1 MRTVKLLERRRMKT
15 IHIMRRRI
23 DAREEE
29 GEERKGSKE
38 KQQKK
43 KKTKKQKKNQVD
55 PFQQI
60 MFSSK

>member
-43 KKTKKQKKNQVD
+43 KNK
-55 PFQQI
+55 
-60 MFSSK
+60 